1 MSPRTA
7 LVGLLGA
14 VGMVGQLAAAP
25 PVSPLVEGREMDH
38 VAREHHQDEFPVSR
52 YVPAPTVSGKG
63 VKKGQLTLSAVLWGM
78 LLDHM
83 TVPLGTAEMS
93 PRDDGCEA

>member
-14 VGMVGQLAAAP
+14 IGMMVQLEAAP

-38 VAREHHQDEFPVSR
+38 VAREHHQDEFPVGK
-52 YVPAPTVSGKG
+52 YVPAPTVTGNC
-63 VKKGQLTLSAVLWGM
+63 VKKGRLTLSAVLWVM

-93 PRDDGCEA
+93 PRDDGSGA